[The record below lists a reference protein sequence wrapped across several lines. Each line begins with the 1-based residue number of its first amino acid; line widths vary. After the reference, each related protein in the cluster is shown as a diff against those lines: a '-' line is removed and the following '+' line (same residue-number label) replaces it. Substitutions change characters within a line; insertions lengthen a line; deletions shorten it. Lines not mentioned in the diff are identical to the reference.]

1 MDAMQLKLIKK
12 GFEEFSSLT
21 AHKLFRW
28 QVRTGFENWIQQ
40 KEDPRLICTTGGY
53 EGIAQLIGCG
63 SSHKAI
69 SIVKSLLYAQ
79 AYARFSFYDGSQGNM
94 IILREAERHKN
105 GEPSK
110 INIILGELL
119 LPNYT
124 QLLPKGE
131 KRRLIPIPELP
142 QMIGSN
148 NTHAAQAFLQLLILE
163 EFADQSKDCVEK
175 GYVRISQ
182 EKWSDIALE
191 ANLPKIT
198 LQRVIQGWTS
208 QGFLKRDQD
217 AYSLGEKYFQLT
229 DFLQIQGELRNNGEK
244 AGEKSKKVFPKNPR
258 NFKIPQRAL

>member
-1 MDAMQLKLIKK
+1 MQLRFIKK

-21 AHKLFRW
+21 AHKLLRW
-28 QVRTGFENWIQQ
+28 QIKVGFDNWIQQ

-53 EGIAQLIGCG
+53 EGIAKLIGCG

-69 SIVKSLLYAQ
+69 SIVKSLLHAQ

-94 IILREAERHKN
+94 IILREVERHKN

-110 INIILGELL
+110 INIILGDLL

-148 NTHAAQAFLQLLILE
+148 NTHAAQAFLQLLLLE
-163 EFADQSKDCVEK
+163 EFSDQSKECFEG
-175 GYVRISQ
+175 GYIRVSQ
-182 EKWSDIALE
+182 EKWVTIALE
-191 ANLPKIT
+191 SNLSLKG
-198 LQRVIQGWTS
+198 LQRVIQGWIE
-208 QGFLKRDQD
+208 QGFLKSDKD
-217 AYSLGEKYFQLT
+217 NYSLGEKHFQLI
-229 DFLQIQGELRNNGEK
+229 DFLQIQGELRNHGEQ
-244 AGEKSKKVFPKNPR
+244 AGEKSA
-258 NFKIPQRAL
+258 ALKRDHGVQFRCKSFGI